1 MNRKTIIGIIG
12 VLALIAFMVFKLKSN
27 KTVTEQKVYQ
37 YNKEQPINVTT
48 EKISL
53 QSIGSDFSF
62 SGTFEPNR
70 ESKLSAETQGKINAI
85 YTDLGAYVSKGQR
98 LVQLD
103 NALLQQQLNTI
114 HVQIQNAKIEYE
126 VQLNANQ
133 IQIEGLKQDV
143 QRYKVLAQADAIQG
157 VQLEKAELQLKTA
170 ENQRIAILQQSGLK
184 TAEAQRKSIEEQIHK
199 TTINAPFGGII
210 TAKLNEIGSFAAPGV
225 PLLQLSEISVL
236 RFTVNVS
243 EKDLPHFRLGQVYQ
257 IKSDALPTTSLTGK
271 ISMIG
276 SKSNMGSSFPV
287 QFMVSNTANN
297 AIKAGMFGKVEI
309 GENSDEKGIVI
320 PSNVVIGTAEHPQ
333 VYTVKSGKATLTNIT
348 ISKRTKNKAVVATG
362 LQEGDIIVTNGFINL
377 FEGAKISQK

>member
-199 TTINAPFGGII
+199 TTITAPFGGII

-257 IKSDALPTTSLTGK
+257 IKSDALPTTSLIGK

>member
-257 IKSDALPTTSLTGK
+257 IKSDALPTTSLIGK